1 MTSLKFGRD
10 EPRHEF
16 ATMPLSYHTNE
27 IMEISGSPLIE
38 QTSSINQNQVFF
50 RFRAVLKM

>member
-38 QTSSINQNQVFF
+38 QTSSINQIRYFF
-50 RFRAVLKM
+50 ASARF